1 MQVGVFSD
9 KVVSDR
15 DRIVSCFL
23 GSDENG
29 I

>member
-15 DRIVSCFL
+15 GRIVYCFL